1 MAALAKILPRL
12 SDEVRDFIMALVN
25 KYDAMGVDTP
35 ISSSPMG
42 AEAAQK
48 LQNLYD
54 KAPQQFYAYKPE
66 YLEKIA
72 VEAAENP
79 ANRAIALMDPANM
92 RTLAPYLSEKSY
104 RDGMTYLERKNAA
117 KELIEQGY
125 PLDDSAFLS
134 VEMPSSPELTPHE
147 LRMIAMNPADEAVI
161 RERARGRALTQ
172 VTGHEG
178 RHRSRAAEELNI
190 PKVLVDLYDQYGS
203 FGDSISAEMQKG
215 MPIYGQGVPATTPI
229 KSSVTGE
236 TITAPKAGDTRGIFE
251 FLSTL
256 GALPVGYGV
265 LKNSGALEN
274 VSDSEAL

>member
-12 SDEVRDFIMALVN
+12 SDEVSDFIMALVN
-25 KYDAMGVDTP
+25 KYEAMGVDTP

-79 ANRAIALMDPANM
+79 ANSAIALMDPANM
-92 RTLAPYLSEKSY
+92 RTLAPYLSDSSFRE
-104 RDGMTYLERKNAA
+104 GMSFADRKAA
-117 KELIEQGY
+117 IRELVEQGY
-125 PLDDSAFLS
+125 PLDDAATLI
-134 VEMPSSPELTPHE
+134 VEMPTSPASVRVGSKEEPL
-147 LRMIAMNPADEAVI
+147 A
-161 RERARGRALTQ
+161 Q

-178 RHRSRAAEELNI
+178 RHRSRVAEDMGI
-190 PKVLVDLYDQYGS
+190 TKVLVDLYDQYGS
-203 FGDSISAEMQKG
+203 FGDSISAEMKKG

>member
-12 SDEVRDFIMALVN
+12 SDEVSDFIMALVN
-25 KYDAMGVDTP
+25 KYEAMGVDTP

-66 YLEKIA
+66 YLEQIA

-79 ANRAIALMDPANM
+79 ANSAMALINPKDM
-92 RTLAPYLSEKSY
+92 RNLATALSERSFREGVPY
-104 RDGMTYLERKNAA
+104 ADRIAGIR
-117 KELIEQGY
+117 ELIEQGY
-125 PLDDSAFLS
+125 PLDDSARLV
-134 VEMPSSPELTPHE
+134 VEMPTSPELTPHE

-161 RERARGRALTQ
+161 RERARGRALAQ
-172 VTGHEG
+172 VQGHEG
-178 RHRSRAAEELNI
+178 RHRSRVAEELGI

-215 MPIYGQGVPATTPI
+215 MPIYGQGRPTTDKTTLESGKVVDTPR
-229 KSSVTGE
+229 
-236 TITAPKAGDTRGIFE
+236 AGNTRGIFE